1 MDNGLHTT
9 HTADGRAL
17 EVILAGP
24 GDGEILLFHH
34 GTPGAAVVF
43 QPLVDA
49 AAAYGLRTVLYSRPG
64 YGRSTPHP
72 GRRVADA
79 AADSRAVLDAVD
91 ADRCVTLGWS
101 GGGPH
106 ALACAAL
113 LGDRC
118 LAAAVVAGPAPMA
131 GSVEEWTAG
140 MGEDN
145 VAEFTAALTGAD
157 SLTAYLAADAE
168 TLQVA
173 TRDDLVAGMSSV
185 LSPVDVAA
193 MSGAAGD
200 YLAASMRHAL
210 RQGIDGWRDDDLAFV
225 TPWGL
230 KLADVAVPVAL
241 WQGTEDLMVPHRHGT
256 LLAAGLPSS
265 RVHFDAGQGHITLIA
280 EPREV
285 VAELV
290 DLAGLR

>member
-1 MDNGLHTT
+1 MDNGSHTT

-24 GDGEILLFHH
+24 RDGDVLLFHH

-43 QPLVDA
+43 QPLVVA

-64 YGRSTPHP
+64 YGRSTSHS

-79 AADSRAVLDAVD
+79 AADSRAVLDAVG
-91 ADRCVTLGWS
+91 ADRFVTLGWS

-106 ALACAAL
+106 ALACATL
-113 LGDRC
+113 VSDRC
-118 LAAAVVAGPAPMA
+118 LAAAVIAGPAPMA
-131 GSVEEWTAG
+131 GSVQEWTAG

-145 VAEFTAALTGAD
+145 VAEFTAALSGAD
-157 SLTAYLAADAE
+157 SLTTYLAADAE

-173 TRDDLVAGMSSV
+173 TRDNLVAGMSSV

-193 MSGAAGD
+193 MSGPAGD

-225 TPWGL
+225 TSWGL
-230 KLADVAVPVAL
+230 SLADVAVPVAL
-241 WQGTEDLMVPHRHGT
+241 WQGTADLMVPHRHAT
-256 LLAAGLPSS
+256 LLAAGLPSG
-265 RVHFDAGQGHITLIA
+265 RIHVATGQGHITLIA
-280 EPREV
+280 KPREV
-285 VAELV
+285 VADLV